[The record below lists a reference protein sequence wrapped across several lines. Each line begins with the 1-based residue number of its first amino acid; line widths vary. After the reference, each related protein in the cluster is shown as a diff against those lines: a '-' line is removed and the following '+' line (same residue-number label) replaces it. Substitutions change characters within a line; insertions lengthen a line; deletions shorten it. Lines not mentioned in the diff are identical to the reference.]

1 MAGLKVIWAE
11 TAVRQRRGIF
21 EYWNKRNQSTR
32 YSERIRVLVSKRIEL
47 IKKNPTSF
55 LSSEYNDT
63 DVAVIEHFCLYFK
76 VVREGILVTAFW
88 DSRQD
93 PDKLLEILKK

>member
-1 MAGLKVIWAE
+1 MAGLKVIWTE

-55 LSSEYNDT
+55 LSSEYNGT
-63 DVAVIEHFCLYFK
+63 YVAVIEHFCLYFK
-76 VVREGILVTAFW
+76 VVKEGILVTAFW

>member
-1 MAGLKVIWAE
+1 MAGLKVIWTE

-21 EYWNKRNQSTR
+21 EYWNKRNQSTK

-63 DVAVIEHFCLYFK
+63 YVAVIEHFCLYFK
-76 VVREGILVTAFW
+76 VVKEGILVTAFW

>member
-1 MAGLKVIWAE
+1 MAGLKVIWTE

-63 DVAVIEHFCLYFK
+63 YVAVIEHFCLYFK
-76 VVREGILVTAFW
+76 VVKEGILVTAFW

>member
-1 MAGLKVIWAE
+1 
-11 TAVRQRRGIF
+11 
-21 EYWNKRNQSTR
+21 
-32 YSERIRVLVSKRIEL
+32 LVSKRIEL

-63 DVAVIEHFCLYFK
+63 YVAVIEHFCLYFK
-76 VVREGILVTAFW
+76 VVKEGILVTAFW

>member
-1 MAGLKVIWAE
+1 MAGLKVIWSE
-11 TAVRQRRGIF
+11 TAVRQRRCIF
-21 EYWNKRNQSTR
+21 EYWNKRNQSTK
-32 YSERIRVLVSKRIEL
+32 YSERIRVLVSQRIEL

-63 DVAVIEHFCLYFK
+63 YVAVIEHFCLYFK

>member
-1 MAGLKVIWAE
+1 MASIKVIWSE
-11 TAVRQRRGIF
+11 TAVKQRRGIF
-21 EYWNKRNQSTR
+21 EYWNKRNQSTS
-32 YSERIRVLVSKRIEL
+32 YAERIRVLVSKRIEL

-55 LSSEYNDT
+55 LTSEYEEMHVT
-63 DVAVIEHFCLYFK
+63 VIEHFCLYFK
-76 VVREGILVTAFW
+76 VVNEGILVTAFW

>member
-1 MAGLKVIWAE
+1 MAGLKVIWTE

-21 EYWNKRNQSTR
+21 EYWNKRNQSTK
-32 YSERIRVLVSKRIEL
+32 YSERIRVLVSKKIEL

-63 DVAVIEHFCLYFK
+63 YVAVIEHFCLYFK
-76 VVREGILVTAFW
+76 VVKEGILVTAFW

>member
-1 MAGLKVIWAE
+1 MANIKVIWSE
-11 TAVRQRRGIF
+11 TAVKQRRAIF
-21 EYWNKRNQSTR
+21 EYWNKRNQSTT
-32 YSERIRVLVSKRIEL
+32 YSERIRILVSRRIEW

-55 LSSEYNDT
+55 LTSEYNDMFVT
-63 DVAVIEHFCLYFK
+63 VIEHFCLYFK
-76 VVREGILVTAFW
+76 VVKEGILVTAFW